1 MILKKKKKKKNQNP
15 YNRCFCIKPIYSQ
28 MNLNKTSGFK
38 DSLLIME
45 QKVNP
50 IHVNKCNL
58 DFNIRNSNTLW
69 LKNFGK
75 LKLKHTT

>member
-1 MILKKKKKKKNQNP
+1 MLKSNHEK
-15 YNRCFCIKPIYSQ
+15 CIKPIYSQ
-28 MNLNKTSGFK
+28 MSLIKTIKTSGFR

-58 DFNIRNSNTLW
+58 DLA
-69 LKNFGK
+69 
-75 LKLKHTT
+75 

>member
-1 MILKKKKKKKNQNP
+1 MLLKSSYEK
-15 YNRCFCIKPIYSQ
+15 CIKPIYSK
-28 MNLNKTSGFK
+28 MDLIKTIKTSGFK

-58 DFNIRNSNTLW
+58 DLA
-69 LKNFGK
+69 
-75 LKLKHTT
+75 

>member
-1 MILKKKKKKKNQNP
+1 MLKSSYEK
-15 YNRCFCIKPIYSQ
+15 YIKPIYNQ
-28 MNLNKTSGFK
+28 MDLIKTSGFK

-58 DFNIRNSNTLW
+58 DLA
-69 LKNFGK
+69 
-75 LKLKHTT
+75 

>member
-1 MILKKKKKKKNQNP
+1 MRNAS
-15 YNRCFCIKPIYSQ
+15 KPIYSK
-28 MNLNKTSGFK
+28 MDLIKTNGFR

-58 DFNIRNSNTLW
+58 DLA
-69 LKNFGK
+69 
-75 LKLKHTT
+75 

>member
-1 MILKKKKKKKNQNP
+1 MLLKSSYGKCIEPIYNQMDLIKTSEFRDSHLSKKKKKSEF
-15 YNRCFCIKPIYSQ
+15 R
-28 MNLNKTSGFK
+28 

-58 DFNIRNSNTLW
+58 DLA
-69 LKNFGK
+69 
-75 LKLKHTT
+75 

>member
-1 MILKKKKKKKNQNP
+1 MLLKSSYGK
-15 YNRCFCIKPIYSQ
+15 CVKPIYSQ
-28 MNLNKTSGFK
+28 IDLIKTSGFM

-58 DFNIRNSNTLW
+58 DLA
-69 LKNFGK
+69 
-75 LKLKHTT
+75 